1 MYKKKKAFNKRV
13 QIIAGLALSLIMLMM
28 FMLAPEAGAGISIA
42 TVMVWGS
49 LKEGTFKE
57 LTPDQFKEL
66 KEEDQTKYLTD
77 LNTYKENRYKE
88 IKAELKTLSDDMR
101 KGDLEKE
108 AFATKFEE
116 ITGKLEALDAE
127 KFKAYQ
133 KSLEK
138 LEAAMMKQG
147 DEMKAL
153 KENPTGK
160 ANAGGLRKEIQAI
173 QETPE
178 YKEFVDSNGKKK
190 ASFNLKTVS
199 ITDDYTGTSQ
209 VHITTRDN
217 RVVDHPQVVRLNI
230 RDLLTVMPT
239 DLPYLAFT
247 EVYDWDRAVGV
258 NTENGSLAESSFKV
272 REATVDAKRIGT
284 FVTISN
290 RMIKSAKWVLNH
302 LMQRLP
308 AQVKYYED
316 FQLLW
321 GDGAGNN
328 VTGIFKVAPDF
339 TTTVNTPIIG
349 AAGSVTSI
357 ATYDSGDK
365 TLVTFTANQLL
376 NNGDTI
382 TFAATT
388 GTTYDGA
395 HVAKVISPTQFI
407 IEQDFTSDAN
417 VLANW
422 TFIVNS
428 PFKES
433 IEAAQQIDV
442 LKVAK
447 TLVTQQ
453 EYSANGIVLNPVD
466 ATLIETLKDT
476 TEQYLDV
483 KRLEN
488 GILTISGIPVVETTA
503 MPAGNFA
510 VGDWAMAAALLE
522 FSSLVLEFSE
532 STDEKL
538 KNQVVAIIQEEVLF
552 PIYNKYMFIVGD
564 FTTSIT
570 AIAKPAE
577 V

>member
-1 MYKKKKAFNKRV
+1 MTEEEKKAMLESVKEQNKA
-13 QIIAGLALSLIMLMM
+13 QIAEFKTEFQDLAK
-28 FMLAPEAGAGISIA
+28 EAKGGMIDKE
-42 TVMVWGS
+42 TFDNR
-49 LKEGTFKE
+49 LKG
-57 LTPDQFKEL
+57 
-66 KEEDQTKYLTD
+66 
-77 LNTYKENRYKE
+77 
-88 IKAELKTLSDDMR
+88 LSD
-101 KGDLEKE
+101 KLEK
-108 AFATKFEE
+108 F
-116 ITGKLEALDAE
+116 DAE
-127 KFKAYQ
+127 KFEQFKT
-133 KSLEK
+133 SLDK
-138 LEAAMMKQG
+138 LEGAMKDQGLKLKAFEDGGAPGKQ
-147 DEMKAL
+147 K
-153 KENPTGK
+153 
-160 ANAGGLRKEIQAI
+160 GLRQEIEEIQKT
-173 QETPE
+173 ED
-178 YKEFVDSNGKKK
+178 YKAFVESNGKKK
-190 ASFNLKTVS
+190 ASFELKTVS
-199 ITDDYTGTSQ
+199 ITDDYTGASQ

-217 RVVDHPQVVRLNI
+217 RVVDHPQVTRLNI

-321 GDGAGNN
+321 GDGTGNN
-328 VTGIFKVAPDF
+328 VTGIFKEASDF
-339 TTTVNTPIIG
+339 VSIINT
-349 AAGSVTSI
+349 SVTGIAGTVASI
-357 ATYDSGDK
+357 SAYDGTAK
-365 TLVTFTANQLL
+365 TKVTFAANQDIQ
-376 NNGDTI
+376 NGANI

-388 GTTYDGA
+388 GGTYDNTYKA
-395 HVAKVISPTQFI
+395 IVISPTEII
-407 IEQDFTSDAN
+407 IEQAYTADAGA
-417 VLANW
+417 ANW
-422 TFIVNS
+422 TWVVS
-428 PFKES
+428 SAFKDA
-433 IEAAQQIDV
+433 IPAAQQIDV

-447 TLVTQQ
+447 TLVTVQ

-483 KRLEN
+483 NRLEN
-488 GILTISGIPVVETTA
+488 GILTISGVPVVETTA
-503 MPAGNFA
+503 MPVGKFA

-552 PIYNKYMFIVGD
+552 PIYNKYMFVVGD
-564 FTTSIT
+564 FATAIPSIT
-570 AIAKPAE
+570 P
-577 V
+577 

>member
-1 MYKKKKAFNKRV
+1 MFKNNYHKRHFF
-13 QIIAGLALSLIMLMM
+13 GLMQMMLMP
-28 FMLAPEAGAGISIA
+28 FMGFMSLGIVGDEGGAGTSVA
-42 TVMVWGS
+42 
-49 LKEGTFKE
+49 EKE
-57 LTPDQFKEL
+57 LLEKIEKKNKEQIDGFKSEFKGL
-66 KEEDQTKYLTD
+66 M
-77 LNTYKENRYKE
+77 
-88 IKAELKTLSDDMR
+88 SDSR
-101 KGDLEKE
+101 KGLLSEEEFKTKFDEISAKLEK
-108 AFATKFEE
+108 F
-116 ITGKLEALDAE
+116 DAE
-127 KFKAYQ
+127 KFESFKG
-133 KSLEK
+133 SMDK
-138 LEAAMMKQG
+138 LEN
-147 DEMKAL
+147 AL
-153 KENPTGK
+153 KEQGLKLKNMGENGSVK
-160 ANAGGLRKEIQAI
+160 QSVGLRKEIEEI
-173 QETPE
+173 QKSQD
-178 YKEFVDSNGKKK
+178 YKDFVDSNGKKK
-190 ASFNLKTVS
+190 ASFELKTVDIS
-199 ITDDYTGTSQ
+199 NDYTGTSL
-209 VHITTRDN
+209 VHITTRDS

-247 EVYDWDRAVGV
+247 EVYDWDRAVSA
-258 NTENGSLAESSFKV
+258 NTENGQLAESAFKV
-272 REATVDAKRIGT
+272 RESTVDAKRIGT
-284 FVTISN
+284 FVTISK

-328 VTGIFKVAPDF
+328 VTGIFKVADDF
-339 TTTVNTPIIG
+339 ATIINTAITG
-349 AAGSVTSI
+349 ATGSVTSI
-357 ATYDSGDK
+357 EAYDGTNK

-407 IEQDFTSDAN
+407 IEQDFTADAN

-422 TFIVNS
+422 TFVVNS
-428 PFKES
+428 PFKDA
-433 IEAAQQIDV
+433 IAAAQQIDV

-453 EYSANGIVLNPVD
+453 EYTANGIVLNPVD

-476 TEQYLDV
+476 TEQYIDV
-483 KRLEN
+483 NRLEN
-488 GILTISGIPVVETTA
+488 GILTIAGIPVVETTA

-552 PIYNKYMFIVGD
+552 PIYNKYMFVVGD
-564 FTTSIT
+564 FTT
-570 AIAKPAE
+570 AIAAIA

>member
-1 MYKKKKAFNKRV
+1 MTEEEKKAMLESVKEQNKE
-13 QIIAGLALSLIMLMM
+13 QIDG
-28 FMLAPEAGAGISIA
+28 
-42 TVMVWGS
+42 
-49 LKEGTFKE
+49 FKQE
-57 LTPDQFKEL
+57 FKS
-66 KEEDQTKYLTD
+66 
-77 LNTYKENRYKE
+77 
-88 IKAELKTLSDDMR
+88 LSDEAR
-101 KGDLEKE
+101 KGLVTEEEYKQKFSEIAAKLEK
-108 AFATKFEE
+108 F
-116 ITGKLEALDAE
+116 DAE
-127 KFKAYQ
+127 KFEAFKG
-133 KSLEK
+133 SMEK
-138 LEAAMMKQG
+138 LET
-147 DEMKAL
+147 AL
-153 KENPTGK
+153 KEQGLKLKNMGE
-160 ANAGGLRKEIQAI
+160 NAGSKASTGLRKEIEEI
-173 QETPE
+173 QKSDD

-190 ASFNLKTVS
+190 ASFNLKTVD
-199 ITDDYTGTSQ
+199 ITSDYTGTSL
-209 VHITTRDN
+209 VHITTRDPK
-217 RVVDHPQVVRLNI
+217 VVDHPQVTRLNI

-258 NTENGSLAESSFKV
+258 NTENGQLAESAFKV
-272 REATVDAKRIGT
+272 RESTVDAKRIGT
-284 FVTISN
+284 FVTISK

-321 GDGAGNN
+321 GDGTGNN
-328 VTGIFKVAPDF
+328 VTGIFKVADDF
-339 TTTVNTPIIG
+339 ATVINSAISG

-357 ATYDSGDK
+357 AAYDGTNK
-365 TLVTFTANQLL
+365 TLVTLTDNQLL

-382 TFAATT
+382 TFANTT

-407 IEQDFTSDAN
+407 IEQDYTADGN

-422 TFIVNS
+422 TFVVNS
-428 PFKES
+428 PFKLA
-433 IEAAQQIDV
+433 IDAAQQIDV

-453 EYSANGIVLNPVD
+453 EYTANGIVLNPVD

-483 KRLEN
+483 NRLEN

-552 PIYNKYMFIVGD
+552 PIYNKYMFVVGD
-564 FTTSIT
+564 FTT
-570 AIAKPAE
+570 AIAAILKPAE
-577 V
+577 I